1 MLELQDN
8 VEAPDPPTMLPKPRL
23 QVRLVEL
30 VVVARVTVPL
40 KPFNVA
46 TVIVEVLVIPTFAVR
61 LVGLPVTV

>member
-1 MLELQDN
+1 
-8 VEAPDPPTMLPKPRL
+8 MLPKPRL

-40 KPFNVA
+40 KPFSGA